1 MTRRM
6 TWITGAAA
14 PRGSGRSAHIAWLA
28 AIVLCV
34 WMGAAAA
41 QERTI
46 DSVLI
51 EGNERI
57 EADTV
62 RSYLQIGPGDA
73 FDPDTVNDSLKAL
86 FATGLFADVA
96 IRREGSILVVSV
108 VENPIINR
116 VVFEGNDALED
127 AELEAEIRLRPR
139 VVYTRPRVQ
148 SALQRLTEIYR
159 RSGRFAATIEP
170 KVIQLEQNRV
180 DLVFEV
186 NEGSITGI
194 RRINFIG
201 NSRYSDSALR
211 DVIQTRE
218 SAWYRFATSSDVY
231 DPDRLTFDQELLRR
245 FYLANGHVDFRVISA
260 VAELTPDREDFVIT
274 FSIEEGER
282 YRVDAIDIES
292 ELRDLSP
299 ETLFPIVE
307 IESGEWYD
315 ADEVEDTVVDL
326 TEAVRARGYAF
337 VDVRSRLDRNREAT
351 TVDLTFDIGEGPRVY
366 IERIDIVGNV
376 RTLDEVIRR
385 EFRLVEGDAFNSAL
399 IRRSRQRILNLG
411 FFDQVDIR
419 TGEGSAP
426 DRSVLTVE
434 VSEVPTGELSFGAGV
449 SSQDGLLGDIAIR
462 ERNLLGRGQ
471 DLRLGF
477 TASTRRQE
485 IDLSFTE
492 PYFMDRNIAAGFDV
506 FRRTLDLQDESSYD
520 RETIGLALRAG
531 YPLAERLRHTVSYA
545 IRSDDI
551 KDVRA
556 TTSRFIQAQEG
567 KTTTSAVAQHLDYDL
582 RDSRIEPTEGYF
594 ARFGQEFAGVGG
606 DTKFVRHTFNYGYF
620 YSIADGWVLNAL
632 TRTGHIV
639 GIDQDVKIIDRFFL
653 GGRRLRGFEP
663 SGVGPR
669 DARTNDALGGN
680 AFYSATAELGF
691 PLGIAEELALR
702 GAVFTDVG
710 SLAETDDSGPRIG
723 SRAKIDRSK
732 LQILE
737 TGSPRLSVGV
747 GVNFNSP
754 LGPIR
759 LDFSRALVKEDFDR
773 TENFRFS
780 FGTRF

>member
-1 MTRRM
+1 MTRPM
-6 TWITGAAA
+6 TRISGATAR
-14 PRGSGRSAHIAWLA
+14 RGSGRLGHIAWLA
-28 AIVLCV
+28 AIILCA

-46 DSVLI
+46 DSVLV
-51 EGNERI
+51 EGNQRI

-62 RSYLQIGPGDA
+62 RSHLLIGPGDA
-73 FDPDTVNDSLKAL
+73 FDPDKVNNSLKAL

-148 SALQRLTEIYR
+148 SALQRLTEVYR
-159 RSGRFAATIEP
+159 RSGRFAATVEP

-180 DLVFEV
+180 DLVFEI
-186 NEGSITGI
+186 NEGSNTGI

-218 SAWYRFATSSDVY
+218 SAWYRFSSTSDVY

-274 FSIEEGER
+274 FSLEEGER
-282 YRVDAIDIES
+282 YRIDAIDIES
-292 ELRDLSP
+292 QLRDLSP
-299 ETLFPIVE
+299 ENLFPIVE

-315 ADEVEDTVVDL
+315 ADEVEDAVVAL
-326 TEAVRARGYAF
+326 TEEVRSRGYAF
-337 VDVRSRLDRNREAT
+337 VDVRTRLDRNREAT

-411 FFDQVDIR
+411 FFDKVDIQ

-426 DRSVLTVE
+426 DRSVLTVAVNE
-434 VSEVPTGELSFGAGV
+434 VATGELSFGAGV

-477 TASTRRQE
+477 TASSRRQE
-485 IDLSFTE
+485 VDLSFTE

-520 RETIGLALRAG
+520 RETIGLQLRAG
-531 YPLAERLRHTVSYA
+531 YPLAERLRHTLSYA
-545 IRSDDI
+545 IRSDDVT
-551 KDVRA
+551 DVRS
-556 TTSRFIQAQEG
+556 TSRFIRAQEG
-567 KTTTSAVAQHLDYDL
+567 KTTTSAVAHHLDYDL
-582 RDSRIEPTEGYF
+582 RDSRIQPTEGYF

-606 DTKFVRHTFNYGYF
+606 DTKYVRHTFNYGYF
-620 YSIADGWVLNAL
+620 YSIADGWVLSAL

-639 GIDQDVKIIDRFFL
+639 GIDQDVLIIDRFFL
-653 GGRRLRGFEP
+653 GGGRLRGFEP

-669 DARTNDALGGN
+669 DKNTGDALGGN
-680 AFYSATAELGF
+680 VFYSATGELGF
-691 PLGIAEELALR
+691 PLGFGEELALR
-702 GAVFTDVG
+702 GALFTDVG
-710 SLAETDDSGPRIG
+710 SLADTDDVEVEG
-723 SRAKIDRSK
+723 SKI
-732 LQILE
+732 QE
-737 TGSPRLSVGV
+737 EGSPRLSLGV
-747 GVNFNSP
+747 GVNFRSP

>member
-1 MTRRM
+1 MTRPM
-6 TWITGAAA
+6 TWISGATALC
-14 PRGSGRSAHIAWLA
+14 GSGRPGHIAWLA
-28 AIVLCV
+28 AIILCA

-46 DSVLI
+46 DSVLV

-62 RSYLQIGPGDA
+62 RSHLLIGPGDA
-73 FDPDTVNDSLKAL
+73 FDPDKVNDSLKAL

-96 IRREGSILVVSV
+96 MRREGSILVVSV
-108 VENPIINR
+108 AENPILNR

-127 AELEAEIRLRPR
+127 TELEAEIRLRPR

-148 SALQRLTEIYR
+148 SALQRLTDIYR

-180 DLVFEV
+180 DLIFEI
-186 NEGSITGI
+186 NEGSVTGI

-218 SAWYRFATSSDVY
+218 SAWYRFASSSDVY

-282 YRVDAIDIES
+282 YRVDAINIES
-292 ELRDLSP
+292 QLRDLSP
-299 ETLFPIVE
+299 ENLFPIVE

-315 ADEVEDTVVDL
+315 ADEVEDAVVAL
-326 TEAVRARGYAF
+326 TEEVHSRGYAF
-337 VDVRSRLDRNREAT
+337 VDVRTRLDRNREAT

-411 FFDQVDIR
+411 FFDKVDIQ

-449 SSQDGLLGDIAIR
+449 SSQDGLLGDISIR

-477 TASTRRQE
+477 TASSRRQE

-492 PYFMDRNIAAGFDV
+492 PYFMERNIAAGFDV

-520 RETIGLALRAG
+520 RETIGLQLRAG

-545 IRSDDI
+545 IRSDDVT
-551 KDVRA
+551 DVRS
-556 TTSRFIQAQEG
+556 TSRFIRAQEG

-582 RDSRIEPTEGYF
+582 RDSRLDPTEGYF
-594 ARFGQEFAGVGG
+594 ARFGQELAGIGG
-606 DTKFVRHTFNYGYF
+606 DTKYVRHTFNYGYF
-620 YSIADGWVLNAL
+620 YSIADGWVLSTL

-639 GIDQDVKIIDRFFL
+639 GIDQEVLIIDRFFL

-669 DARTNDALGGN
+669 DKNTGDALGGN
-680 AFYSATAELGF
+680 VFYSATGELGF
-691 PLGIAEELALR
+691 PLGFGEELALR
-702 GAVFTDVG
+702 GALFTDVG
-710 SLAETDDSGPRIG
+710 SLADTDDKEVKG
-723 SRAKIDRSK
+723 SEI
-732 LQILE
+732 QE
-737 TGSPRLSVGV
+737 EGSPRLSVGV
-747 GVNFNSP
+747 GVNFRSP